1 MSGRSMGVTDR
12 SDSSTLHLQPVTF
25 EEACAFIDGHHSTHD
40 APQGWKFG
48 VGLNDGENV
57 VGVATVGR
65 PVSRHQQDGVT
76 LEVTRCC
83 TDGTKNAASKLYAA
97 CWRAAKNM
105 GYRRLITYTLADSE
119 EGVPLRAVNGYE
131 VVHERNSGGDWNSPS
146 RPRVDT
152 SPEEQK
158 TIWEVTANENIPVAD
173 GEKSVSESADT
184 DQNSGDSP

>member
-1 MSGRSMGVTDR
+1 MTD
-12 SDSSTLHLQPVTF
+12 LHLQPITQQ
-25 EEACAFIDGHHSTHD
+25 EANAFIDRHHSTHD

-48 VGLNDGENV
+48 VGVNDGVKV

-65 PVSRHQQDGVT
+65 PVSRHRDDGLT

-97 CWRAAKNM
+97 CWRAAKNL
-105 GYRRLITYTLADSE
+105 GYQQVITYTLADSE

-131 VVHERNSGGDWNSPS
+131 VLHERNKGGDWDRPS

-158 TIWEVTANENIPVAD
+158 TLWGVLGEETPVKEV
-173 GEKSVSESADT
+173 DT
-184 DQNSGDSP
+184 DA